1 MEDNKLKKIWHTLAE
16 EKLIDKNLAK
26 ENILLIITQKGN
38 GVISKMEK
46 KLKLDF
52 NVYLSILVLIPLV
65 ILFLVYRD
73 SQGLLPNK
81 NSGLGGRFLIP
92 CLIEAFMIYALI
104 SLKRTLNF
112 VKHTYNTGT
121 LKESL
126 TNVRAYFKAISKKGY
141 WIGTISLIAI
151 FALVEVDILMR
162 IGGITNMNFSIS
174 GSYVFESY
182 FSIFLIIL
190 IISIPFI
197 VRKDTQKYT
206 SVLHDLDQTIE
217 ELNEEE

>member
-1 MEDNKLKKIWHTLAE
+1 MEDDKLKKIWNTLAE
-16 EKLIDKNLAK
+16 EKLIDKSLAK

-52 NVYLSILVLIPLV
+52 NVYLSILVVIPFV

-81 NSGLGGRFLIP
+81 SSGLGGRYLIP
-92 CLIEAFMIYALI
+92 CLIAAFMIYALM

-112 VKHTYNTGT
+112 IKHTYNTGT

-126 TNVRAYFKAISKKGY
+126 TNVRSYFSAISKNGY

-151 FALVEVDILMR
+151 LALVEVDTLMR
-162 IGGITNMNFSIS
+162 IGGFMNMNFSLS

-182 FSIFLIIL
+182 FSIFLMTL

-197 VRKDTQKYT
+197 VRRDTQKYA
-206 SVLHDLDQTIE
+206 SVLHDLDQTIK

>member
-1 MEDNKLKKIWHTLAE
+1 MEDDKLKKIWNTLAE
-16 EKLIDKNLAK
+16 EKLIDKSIAK

-38 GVISKMEK
+38 GVISKMEQ
-46 KLKLDF
+46 KLKLDIY
-52 NVYLSILVLIPLV
+52 VYLSILILIPFV
-65 ILFLVYRD
+65 ILFLMYRD
-73 SQGLLPNK
+73 SLGLLPDK
-81 NSGLGGRFLIP
+81 SSGLGGRYLIP
-92 CLIEAFMIYALI
+92 CLIEAFMIYALL

-112 VKHTYNTGT
+112 IKHTYNTGT

-126 TNVRAYFKAISKKGY
+126 TNVRSYFRTISKKGY

-151 FALVEVDILMR
+151 LGLVQVDTLMR
-162 IGGITNMNFSIS
+162 LRGFTNINFSFS

-182 FSIFLIIL
+182 FSIFLMIL

-197 VRKDTQKYT
+197 VRRDTQKYA
-206 SVLHDLDQTIE
+206 SVLYDLDQTIK

>member
-1 MEDNKLKKIWHTLAE
+1 MEITMIMSYQKFMVF
-16 EKLIDKNLAK
+16 
-26 ENILLIITQKGN
+26 LLILMMN
-38 GVISKMEK
+38 
-46 KLKLDF
+46 F
-52 NVYLSILVLIPLV
+52 NRS
-65 ILFLVYRD
+65 
-73 SQGLLPNK
+73 
-81 NSGLGGRFLIP
+81 
-92 CLIEAFMIYALI
+92 
-104 SLKRTLNF
+104 
-112 VKHTYNTGT
+112 NTGT